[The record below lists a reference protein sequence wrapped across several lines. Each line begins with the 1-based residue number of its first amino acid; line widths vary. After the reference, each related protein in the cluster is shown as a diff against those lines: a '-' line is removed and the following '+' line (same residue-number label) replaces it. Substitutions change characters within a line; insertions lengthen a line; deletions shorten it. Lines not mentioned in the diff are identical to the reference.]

1 MFKNHRLFSP
11 GFAHDQLL
19 LNAAA
24 MAALGPRM
32 AELQGR
38 ASAPAR
44 GAVPGAWR
52 QGSAGARAWG
62 SWRLAVIGGAPLA
75 EGAGSTALAGG
86 ALALAAVVLAGL
98 GLGGSLRRRR

>member
-1 MFKNHRLFSP
+1 MLLLGSSEMFKNHRLFSA

-44 GAVPGAWR
+44 GFAV
-52 QGSAGARAWG
+52 QGSASRAA
-62 SWRLAVIGGAPLA
+62 WRFAVIGGAPLA
-75 EGAGSTALAGG
+75 
-86 ALALAAVVLAGL
+86 LALVGL
-98 GLGGSLRRRR
+98 WRWWRPPARRARP